1 MSFEYYMFNKKGEK
15 HEKENKSCTVFIF
28 SSISTSCSLH
38 ILQAGLTPPDDVLD
52 ASDLRGQWE
61 VYTLTLD
68 ETNTKPP
75 MIAETGCIIDIQY
88 TMPGSWILWNPSNEN
103 EPTAG
108 VIMESNRTET
118 EDGWFIISYPDSTN
132 PLYTI
137 KYRFKDGNRDVL
149 ECIVEEILEESP
161 GGSEP
166 PAQEAET
173 ILLIRIP
180 ESRALTIT
188 T

>member
-1 MSFEYYMFNKKGEK
+1 M
-15 HEKENKSCTVFIF
+15 
-28 SSISTSCSLH
+28 
-38 ILQAGLTPPDDVLD
+38 
-52 ASDLRGQWE
+52 
-61 VYTLTLD
+61 YTLTLG

-75 MIAETGCIIDIQY
+75 MIEKTGCIIDIQY

>member
-1 MSFEYYMFNKKGEK
+1 
-15 HEKENKSCTVFIF
+15 
-28 SSISTSCSLH
+28 
-38 ILQAGLTPPDDVLD
+38 
-52 ASDLRGQWE
+52 
-61 VYTLTLD
+61 
-68 ETNTKPP
+68 
-75 MIAETGCIIDIQY
+75 
-88 TMPGSWILWNPSNEN
+88 MPGSWILWITGNEN
-103 EPTAG
+103 VG
-108 VIMESNRTET
+108 SIIESNRTET
-118 EDGWFIISYPDSTN
+118 EDGWFVVSFTDSSTQEKN
-132 PLYTI
+132 II

-161 GGSEP
+161 DGSEP

>member
-1 MSFEYYMFNKKGEK
+1 MKRKTKAALSLFLAALALLA
-15 HEKENKSCTVFIF
+15 VF
-28 SSISTSCSLH
+28 TSCKPDS
-38 ILQAGLTPPDDVLD
+38 PPTDDVLD

-61 VYTLTLD
+61 VYTFTLD
-68 ETNTKPP
+68 ETNTTPP
-75 MIAETGCIIDIQY
+75 IIEETGYIIDIQY
-88 TMPGSWILWNPSNEN
+88 TMPGAWILWIPGNEN

-132 PLYTI
+132 PLATI

-149 ECIVEEILEESP
+149 ECLVDFLDSS
-161 GGSEP
+161 GSSEGK
-166 PAQEAET
+166 
-173 ILLIRIP
+173 ILIRIP
-180 ESRALTIT
+180 ESRALAIT

>member
-28 SSISTSCSLH
+28 NSIGTSCSLH

-52 ASDLRGQWE
+52 ASDLRGQWDLYL
-61 VYTLTLD
+61 VQ
-68 ETNTKPP
+68 ETNEDSL
-75 MIAETGCIIDIQY
+75 AFEGTGAIIDIQY
-88 TMPGSWILWNPSNEN
+88 TMPGSWILWITGNEN
-103 EPTAG
+103 VG
-108 VIMESNRTET
+108 SIIESNRTET
-118 EDGWFIISYPDSTN
+118 EDGWFVVSFTDSTTPETN
-132 PLYTI
+132 I

-149 ECIVEEILEESP
+149 ECLVDFLDSS
-161 GGSEP
+161 GSSEG
-166 PAQEAET
+166 T
-173 ILLIRIP
+173 IPCLLIRIP

>member
-1 MSFEYYMFNKKGEK
+1 MFNKKGEK

-88 TMPGSWILWNPSNEN
+88 TMPGSWILWDLPTTEN

-149 ECIVEEILEESP
+149 ECLVDFLDSSGNSEENI
-161 GGSEP
+161 
-166 PAQEAET
+166 QC
-173 ILLIRIP
+173 ILIRILK
-180 ESRALTIT
+180 SRALTIT